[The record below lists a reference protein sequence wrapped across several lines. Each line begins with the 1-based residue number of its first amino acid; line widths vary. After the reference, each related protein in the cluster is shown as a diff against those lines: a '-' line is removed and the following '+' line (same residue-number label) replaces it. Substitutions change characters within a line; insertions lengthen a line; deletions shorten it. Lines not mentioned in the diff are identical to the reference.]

1 MGTDPHFRVAFS
13 LSMDVL
19 LVDDHPILH
28 ETLAAVVRSVAP
40 AAQVHSEMDLGG
52 AVTRARQLKNLRLV
66 LLDLGLPG
74 CSGIE
79 ALVRFLK
86 VLPRVR
92 VIVISATE
100 DPDSVRAALDV
111 GAVGYLPKTS
121 APKVMADALRLV
133 LDGGFYVPPQ
143 ATGSVPQIKK
153 SHTLADL
160 GVTERQADV
169 LKLVTKGLSNSEIAR
184 QLNIAENT
192 VKQHAHAAYRALGV
206 SSRTEAMVVLAKM
219 GIRDDE

>member
-1 MGTDPHFRVAFS
+1 
-13 LSMDVL
+13 MDVL

-28 ETLAAVVRSVAP
+28 ETIGAVVRSIAP
-40 AAQVHSEMDLGG
+40 QAQFHSEMDLAG
-52 AVTRARQLKNLRLV
+52 AVARARQLKDLELV

-74 CSGIE
+74 CTGIE

-86 VLPRVR
+86 VLPRLR

-100 DPDSVRAALDV
+100 DPESVRAALDA

-121 APKVMADALRLV
+121 NPKVIADALRLV
-133 LDGGFYVPPQ
+133 FDGGFYVPPQ
-143 ATGSVPQIKK
+143 AMGTVTPYRKG
-153 SHTLADL
+153 TTFTDL
-160 GVTERQADV
+160 GITGRQADV
-169 LKLVTKGLSNSEIAR
+169 LKLVAKGHSNSEIAHE
-184 QLNIAENT
+184 LKISENT

-219 GIRDDE
+219 GIKED